1 MDWQQNTDGRRWTYL
16 TMKKPTDTNV
26 KLDNSSDGVKNG
38 VCKNF
43 KDIWKLMDLVT
54 ELQNSERTLPTNGAK
69 GTEGNG
75 EFGNERL

>member
-1 MDWQQNTDGRRWTYL
+1 
-16 TMKKPTDTNV
+16 MKKPTDTNV

-38 VCKNF
+38 VCKDF

-69 GTEGNG
+69 ETEGKINH
-75 EFGNERL
+75 GNRS